1 MAVVKHLQIVSFRMI
16 FNHYTNVCFK
26 MQIKERC
33 QAIIIDEL
41 SSHIL
46 IKVWTIGMIEPNL
59 KNYYIIVANEL
70 QW

>member
-1 MAVVKHLQIVSFRMI
+1 M
-16 FNHYTNVCFK
+16 CFK